1 MEKYVAATLTRQNV
15 DKKPDNFLR
24 EYETKLTIYNL
35 KVLDVFQNIKLIG
48 MQF

>member
-24 EYETKLTIYNL
+24 ECWT
-35 KVLDVFQNIKLIG
+35 VDVSNRMSGDDQAFNA
-48 MQF
+48 F